1 MCPQASL
8 PNPKLRDSAAPVT
21 LAPTAPDSAVLQD
34 DVAIMQSHSSAMTSA
49 CDKTHSN
56 HDVGATATHL
66 ADASVLRQQI
76 ASLQAEVTHLRG
88 LVSDNEARDKK
99 IEQLREANQNLILA
113 TFGAQDL
120 QASAE
125 ADNHAKEEF
134 LSMLAHELRN
144 PLAPIVMANALIGKL
159 LAAHPM
165 LPKLHGI
172 IDRQSLHLKR
182 LVEDL
187 LDASR
192 INSGKITLQHEP
204 VALSEIIDSAIETS
218 QPALASRNQTLQL
231 DMPSE
236 VIMLDGDAIRLAQVF
251 SNLLINAAKFSANGS
266 AIDIL
271 IRNQADAVKV
281 IVRDNGDGIDAAFQ
295 PFIFDLFKQGP
306 KTLDRAHGGL
316 GIGLSLVRSIV
327 DMHGGSTSVHSAGL
341 GHGSEF
347 TVILPTH
354 SGTVPSV
361 VASAPIVASTRQ
373 GRLLLIEDNV
383 DANDTLT
390 SLLTLEGYCVDS
402 ALDGHGGMLM
412 ACAQPYDI
420 IICDIGLPTMDGYE
434 IIATLRKA
442 LAHRPCFI
450 ALSGYNQTQDR
461 RRALDAGFDH
471 FLAKPASVDVLLD
484 LIASVMVAH

>member
-88 LVSDNEARDKK
+88 LVSDNEACDKK

-236 VIMLDGDAIRLAQVF
+236 VIMLDGDARQ
-251 SNLLINAAKFSANGS
+251 
-266 AIDIL
+266 
-271 IRNQADAVKV
+271 R
-281 IVRDNGDGIDAAFQ
+281 
-295 PFIFDLFKQGP
+295 
-306 KTLDRAHGGL
+306 TE
-316 GIGLSLVRSIV
+316 
-327 DMHGGSTSVHSAGL
+327 TSVNSVNNL
-341 GHGSEF
+341 SFLENP
-347 TVILPTH
+347 LH
-354 SGTVPSV
+354 SGP
-361 VASAPIVASTRQ
+361 
-373 GRLLLIEDNV
+373 
-383 DANDTLT
+383 
-390 SLLTLEGYCVDS
+390 
-402 ALDGHGGMLM
+402 
-412 ACAQPYDI
+412 
-420 IICDIGLPTMDGYE
+420 
-434 IIATLRKA
+434 
-442 LAHRPCFI
+442 
-450 ALSGYNQTQDR
+450 ALSHCYYSRFIN
-461 RRALDAGFDH
+461 F
-471 FLAKPASVDVLLD
+471 KNC
-484 LIASVMVAH
+484 

>member
-1 MCPQASL
+1 MPE
-8 PNPKLRDSAAPVT
+8 PDRRDVAAPCAAAEMDADRTPLREYCNVPH
-21 LAPTAPDSAVLQD
+21 AQ
-34 DVAIMQSHSSAMTSA
+34 SSAMTSA
-49 CDKTHSN
+49 LDPTDSIDN
-56 HDVGATATHL
+56 V
-66 ADASVLRQQI
+66 DAMAMQQSDTSALHQQI
-76 ASLQAEVTHLRG
+76 AMLQAEITRLKAIVP
-88 LVSDNEARDKK
+88 DNQARDDK
-99 IEQLREANQNLILA
+99 IEQLREANQNLLLA

-159 LAAHPM
+159 LSAHPM

-192 INSGKITLQHEP
+192 INSGKITLQREP
-204 VALSEIIDSAIETS
+204 VVLSEIIESAIETS
-218 QPALASRNQTLQL
+218 QPVLTSRNQQLHL
-231 DMPSE
+231 DMPPE
-236 VIMLDGDAIRLAQVF
+236 KIMLDGDSIRLAQVF
-251 SNLLINAAKFSANGS
+251 SNLLINAAKFSANDS
-266 AIDIL
+266 VIEIS
-271 IRNQADAVKV
+271 IRNQAEAVKI
-281 IVRDNGDGIDAAFQ
+281 IVKDNGAGIEAALQ

-306 KTLDRAHGGL
+306 KTLDRAQGGL

-341 GHGSEF
+341 GLGSEF
-347 TVILPTH
+347 TVILPTC
-354 SGTVPSV
+354 TAVVPTNPTT
-361 VASAPIVASTRQ
+361 ATLAPGACH
-373 GRLLLIEDNV
+373 GRILLIEDNV
-383 DANDTLT
+383 DANDMLT
-390 SLLTLEGYCVDS
+390 SLLTLEGYLVDS

-434 IIATLRKA
+434 IIASLRKV
-442 LAHRPCFI
+442 LARWPCFI

-461 RRALDAGFDH
+461 QRAIDAGFDH
-471 FLAKPASVDVLLD
+471 FLAKPASIDVLLD
-484 LIASVMVAH
+484 LIASTMAH

>member
-1 MCPQASL
+1 MHAQPS
-8 PNPKLRDSAAPVT
+8 T
-21 LAPTAPDSAVLQD
+21 
-34 DVAIMQSHSSAMTSA
+34 MTSA
-49 CDKTHSN
+49 SDKP
-56 HDVGATATHL
+56 
-66 ADASVLRQQI
+66 DALIDAAAMHRSETTSLHQQI
-76 ASLQAEVTHLRG
+76 ADLQAEISCLRAM
-88 LVSDNEARDKK
+88 VADNGARDEKM
-99 IEQLREANQNLILA
+99 EQLREANQNLLLA

-192 INSGKITLQHEP
+192 INSGKITLQREP
-204 VALSEIIDSAIETS
+204 VVLSEIIESAIETS
-218 QPALASRNQTLQL
+218 EPVLTSRNQQLHL
-231 DMPSE
+231 DMPQE

-251 SNLLINAAKFSANGS
+251 SNLLINAAKFSANDS
-266 AIDIL
+266 AIAIL
-271 IRNQADAVKV
+271 IRRQAESVEI
-281 IVRDNGDGIDAAFQ
+281 IVRDNGVGIEAAFQ

-306 KTLDRAHGGL
+306 KTLDRAQGGL

-327 DMHGGSTSVHSAGL
+327 SMHGGSTSVHSAGL

-347 TVILPTH
+347 TVILPTNAYA
-354 SGTVPSV
+354 VPV
-361 VASAPIVASTRQ
+361 DPAITTLATTTCH
-373 GRLLLIEDNV
+373 GRILLIEDNV
-383 DANDTLT
+383 DSNDTLT
-390 SLLTLEGYCVDS
+390 SLLTLEGYLVDS
-402 ALDGHGGMLM
+402 ALDGHNGMLM

-434 IIATLRKA
+434 IIATLRKV
-442 LAHRPCFI
+442 LTCLPRFI

-484 LIASVMVAH
+484 LIASTVVAH